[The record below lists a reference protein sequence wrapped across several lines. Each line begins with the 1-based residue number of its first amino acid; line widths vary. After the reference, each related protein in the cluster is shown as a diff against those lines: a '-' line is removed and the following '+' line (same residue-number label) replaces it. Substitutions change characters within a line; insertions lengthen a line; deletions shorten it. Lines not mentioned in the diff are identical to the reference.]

1 MKTSEDLQLVIFGI
15 VEEGRKDGL
24 ASEVITGYI
33 VKAIEEENE
42 DIDINVHLTPN
53 SKHYDKFIELLNKC
67 RH

>member
-1 MKTSEDLQLVIFGI
+1 MKISEDLQLVIFGI

-24 ASEVITGYI
+24 SSETITAYI
-33 VKAIEEENE
+33 VKAIKSEEN

-67 RH
+67 KH